1 MPPPP
6 KQKGPGRGGP
16 STINECEGWKWAIRG
31 ELANTRAEMIKK
43 CQSLPDL
50 YCANSYFSFYKTN
63 GSNTH
68 SELDFGVDKIQA
80 GLEFDEHAPK
90 DSQHP
95 KYRRF
100 KNGLQS
106 YRPVCS
112 NQVYGWY
119 RSIDQPK
126 YGNER
131 ASLTAIVD
139 RSHISRSLPRGSPA

>member
-1 MPPPP
+1 
-6 KQKGPGRGGP
+6 
-16 STINECEGWKWAIRG
+16 
-31 ELANTRAEMIKK
+31 MIKK

-63 GSNTH
+63 GSNT
-68 SELDFGVDKIQA
+68 QA

-131 ASLTAIVD
+131 ASLTAIAAAFVD
-139 RSHISRSLPRGSPA
+139 RSHISR